1 MKKIIIHFLFVASCL
16 SWVLVFILSFIFF
29 SPNQTLQLF
38 NNFLPSSYDLQYSEV
53 MNKGSFLNPILEF
66 SNISIQINDV
76 QVYSANK
83 SHYGFL
89 VSPALIIGKVTM
101 SHIHLEEANILLADY
116 SAQKMPKLKINL
128 DKNISISFH
137 ETSLAHLGSEM
148 LINGQLDSLIP
159 GLANGHINISHH
171 GKISNLSIDSD
182 GEDSNFLVNLNTLD
196 WLKFFPN
203 DYLSSSK
210 TMQFG
215 ITAIGSLTPKGSSIK
230 GSLNLEESSF
240 SSLTIKK
247 NYGSFFFQSQDGL
260 SILSLKNF
268 LHPFVD
274 EQFPI
279 KFNFRNNTIAIP
291 NLFLSNEVLEL
302 QDSRFSNV
310 AVKDIFATFKSG
322 AIKYSGK
329 IIDLDLLNVYFDE
342 LLNIQGFFFGTNNKV
357 QFTITPSQSFIKN
370 KDSDHH
376 PIQITGQGSFTDS
389 SFHLES
395 RVAELAGSINLKLH
409 LPINQS
415 EPLTVKLSGQ
425 NISKKIILAS
435 LPQNFENVSEFL
447 TNNTELSFSN
457 NIFLDFK
464 GSASDMQSSVKL
476 KLSFDSSRIIINE
489 GLDISFDRGLI
500 EMNKDRL
507 YFYFLPGFVSQ
518 IPFRELHGKLQ
529 FSTQHLQ
536 YLSQHNF
543 LGNEISTLLKDSSLL
558 TDTLHA
564 KASSKGFFNLVSQ
577 KQFNSLSIKTKS
589 FSIPVYQSNVLNLKA
604 GQLFAIDFDRVYG
617 KLPSQFLNVDST
629 IFLRG
634 KNLLDNYELDLLLE
648 APLQPTKF
656 IPDMSIFKVSGV
668 DVFSAILSVTK
679 NSSPVLKIFSELKG
693 VEFNSRLPFLQKSKL
708 SLLPTDIVITNFL
721 DPEVFIKNSLIELKI
736 NSFQIP
742 EGYIA
747 IGKEMPKKYNF
758 IKEAQGL
765 NVYLGLDM
773 IAPGILSNLAQS
785 KTFDKT
791 VNINNFFFDIGTL
804 EVFNNQFSAINGSL
818 TIKNRELKGA
828 INSDKLNGIFAK
840 DASGFLRIEL
850 EDTHLQDINFLKSS
864 ASSSQIETINARL
877 KMKNSSIQ
885 QLEIN
890 SLDVYLQKNKN
901 LLTINNISLSSNLIS
916 ISPLSKNSKAYFSV
930 DSKNDIYKLR
940 GSYLVKDS
948 MKIPI
953 LQSYTKFSYFN
964 GDINLQWQNLKRL
977 QDIEGTLNFILKDF
991 VVSNQATNSI
1001 ALNLLGV
1008 LNLKNILGKVA
1019 NLDLSINEFT
1029 STQLN
1034 RVEGD
1039 LVFGQARARLASP
1052 LFIDTNA
1059 AKMKWIGQINK
1070 NSSGELSAL
1079 DLNLDL
1085 RVRIG
1090 ENIPWYA
1097 AILGGIPAVAGSAII
1112 SEIFEAN
1119 INELSNYQYEVL
1131 GNIDSPK
1138 IQRIN

>member
-279 KFNFRNNTIAIP
+279 KFNLRNNTIAIP
-291 NLFLSNEVLEL
+291 NLFLSNEVLEF

-310 AVKDIFATFKSG
+310 VVKDIFATFKSG
-322 AIKYSGK
+322 AMKYSGK

-415 EPLTVKLSGQ
+415 EPLTVKISGQ

-536 YLSQHNF
+536 YLSQHHF

-604 GQLFAIDFDRVYG
+604 GQLFAIDFDKVYG

-791 VNINNFFFDIGTL
+791 FNINNFFFDIGTL
-804 EVFNNQFSAINGSL
+804 KVFNNQFSAINGSL
-818 TIKNRELKGA
+818 TIKNRELKGV